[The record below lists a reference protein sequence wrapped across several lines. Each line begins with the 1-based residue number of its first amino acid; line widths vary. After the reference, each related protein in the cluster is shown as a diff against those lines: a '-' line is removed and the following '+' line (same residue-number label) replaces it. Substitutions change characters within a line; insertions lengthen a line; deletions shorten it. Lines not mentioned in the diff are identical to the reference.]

1 MTNELNYPQWN
12 DPEVAKMAPYI
23 KTFGQ
28 SRPGF
33 QLYSNAELLLL
44 DQNLVATANDQI
56 DEIVTE
62 VVENEMIANEQVA
75 NQFEPVLNPDKQVPL
90 MMPTSSYS
98 LNRQG
103 QHLLELLLIKNQQ
116 YWNYW
121 IFKLAMVLLWLISL
135 GGLIATVMLGFN
147 GTLEQ
152 NVSWQIVVGLLS
164 GVSGILLTM
173 MIGTHLAI
181 VKLMK
186 TNNQTTLLNNYGFEN
201 AKPVLMVASI
211 IPIAGL
217 VASFIYGKRMQK
229 LIKS

>member
-12 DPEVAKMAPYI
+12 DPEAAQMAPYI

-44 DQNLVATANDQI
+44 DQNLKVTPNDQS
-56 DEIVTE
+56 VSE
-62 VVENEMIANEQVA
+62 VVVNEQVA
-75 NQFEPVLNPDKQVPL
+75 NQSKQDLDPDQQVPL
-90 MMPTSSYS
+90 MMPTSSYEV
-98 LNRQG
+98 NRQG
-103 QHLLELLLIKNQQ
+103 QHLLELLLSKSQQ

-121 IFKLAMVLLWLISL
+121 IFKLATVLLWLISL
-135 GGLIATVMLGFN
+135 GGLIATVVLGFN

-164 GVSGILLTM
+164 GSSGILLAM
-173 MIGTHLAI
+173 MIESHLAI
-181 VKLMK
+181 VNLMK
-186 TNNQTTLLNNYGFEN
+186 INNRITILNNYGFEN
-201 AKPVLMVASI
+201 AKLTLMVASA

-229 LIKS
+229 LIKT